1 MSMNSHVI
9 SIDLV
14 VGLRIGTDLT
24 LKFKGK
30 NLLNEPII
38 QRAGD
43 QIQAKGILER
53 VSAWDSSTHPKRHHP
68 PKNLNIA
75 RPEVFGEHRC
85 YGNSFD
91 SLYQMAVLSA
101 I

>member
-1 MSMNSHVI
+1 MLSIFNGYDSADSPWQWNVLYNVSGRRI
-9 SIDLV
+9 VEVGTSGLPDVYEQPRNLIDLV

-43 QIQAKGILER
+43 QIQAKGYPG
-53 VSAWDSSTHPKRHHP
+53 T
-68 PKNLNIA
+68 
-75 RPEVFGEHRC
+75 
-85 YGNSFD
+85 SF
-91 SLYQMAVLSA
+91 SVGLKYAP
-101 I
+101 